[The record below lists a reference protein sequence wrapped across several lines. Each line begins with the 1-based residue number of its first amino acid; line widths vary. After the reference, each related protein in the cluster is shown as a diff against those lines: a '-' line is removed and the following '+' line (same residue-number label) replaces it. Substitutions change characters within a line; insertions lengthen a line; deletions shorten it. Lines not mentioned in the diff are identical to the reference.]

1 MFQRRRSWPRVAG
14 VIAKLAGSTV
24 GRRVWVKV
32 AAGAAVE
39 KGLTLGGTGVVVGDG
54 VNVADGVNR
63 IWLAGLQPTTSNMMI
78 TRYDKRTTFLFIFLN
93 SRKTDGFP
101 VRITLPGIEDQGV
114 HFTMRARTHPS
125 KPTARGML
133 VRAQSPMLTS
143 LRSPIRERISMVGTK
158 TSHQKRGGFC
168 CFYIQAKIIL
178 GEAASHSIRV

>member
-93 SRKTDGFP
+93 SRRTDGFP
-101 VRITLPGIEDQGV
+101 VRITLPGMEDDGV
-114 HFTMRARTHPS
+114 RARHS
-125 KPTARGML
+125 L
-133 VRAQSPMLTS
+133 VLPVVEDDMCVS
-143 LRSPIRERISMVGTK
+143 LLWNYTG
-158 TSHQKRGGFC
+158 
-168 CFYIQAKIIL
+168 
-178 GEAASHSIRV
+178 